1 MKPFILAVLVFAVV
15 SVGGCSGLK
24 KITGQTNDNVLPG
37 NREQI
42 IPEDQKTARDPIVQG
57 NGQAETDA
65 PAAPSVPCDPKKK
78 ICPPEPV
85 TVQ

>member
-1 MKPFILAVLVFAVV
+1 MKLISCVALCVLAVSV
-15 SVGGCSGLK
+15 SGCSKLSR
-24 KITGQTNDNVLPG
+24 ITGSTDDTVLKG

-42 IPEDQKTARDPIVQG
+42 ISPDQMTAKDPVV
-57 NGQAETDA
+57 NGQA
-65 PAAPSVPCDPKKK
+65 PAAPALPCDPKKK